1 MKEKINKLFK
11 KIKDNVKKSF
21 AFINKKNNFNTMEV
35 VALMIIT
42 AIFGMFAG
50 GIMMYGKGAINM
62 GLKKELNEF
71 VETYTEILNDYYKDV
86 SEEGLLEAGISGMVD
101 YLGDPYS
108 VYMDEEAYAEF
119 QEKVSGEYIGIGAEI
134 AQYEDLKSEVTN
146 AYPDG
151 PAYKA
156 GIRDGD
162 IIIKVDDKDVTKKE
176 ISEISTMVKGKEGT
190 TVKITILRDDKE
202 KTYTVK
208 RASIDITS
216 VTSEVIEY
224 NDSKVGY
231 IVIDIFASNTAKQ
244 FEKELKDLEKKKIDS
259 LVIDV
264 RSNTGGYLTTVTDI
278 ISLFLEKGEV
288 IYQLKTRDKIE
299 KVKDKTDAKRDYP
312 VAILVNGGSA
322 SASEVL
328 TSALM
333 EQYKAYVVG
342 TTTYG
347 KGKVQKTQDLS
358 NGASIKYTFQEWL
371 TPKGNS
377 IDGKGIEPNHIIE
390 FKASDENNK
399 YDSQL
404 TEALKLVTGE

>member
-11 KIKDNVKKSF
+11 KIKDNLKKSF
-21 AFINKKNNFNTMEV
+21 NFINKKNNFNTMEV

-42 AIFGMFAG
+42 TIFGMFAG

-62 GLKKELNEF
+62 GLKRELNEF
-71 VETYTEILNDYYKDV
+71 VETYTEVLNDYYKDV

-108 VYMDEEAYAEF
+108 VYMDEEANAEF
-119 QEKVSGEYIGIGAEI
+119 QEKVNGEYVGIGAEI
-134 AQYEDLKSEVTN
+134 AQYEDLKAEVSN

-156 GIRDGD
+156 GIRNGD

-176 ISEISTMVKGKEGT
+176 ISEISAMVKGKEGT
-190 TVKITILRDDKE
+190 TVKITVLRDDEE
-202 KTYTVK
+202 KTYNIK

-216 VTSEVIEY
+216 VTTQVIEY

-231 IVIDIFASNTAKQ
+231 IVIDIFAANTAKQ
-244 FEKELKDLEKKKIDS
+244 FEKELKELEKKKIDS

-264 RSNTGGYLTTVTDI
+264 RSNTGGYLTAVTDI

-299 KVKDKTDAKRDYP
+299 KIKDKTDTKREYP
-312 VAILVNGGSA
+312 IAILVNGGSA

-377 IDGKGIEPNHIIE
+377 IDGKGIEPNHIVS
-390 FKASDENNK
+390 FKASDENNQ